1 MLNCHAWSLRNRW
14 QEKTQGQEER
24 QQKDV
29 MAARKFRKT
38 RKDPKT
44 GVAQKYLSGSKN
56 RAAKA
61 AEIKETARKYKRGEN
76 IDVKA
81 VSRSRSQQDASK
93 TTKRKN
99 KKGSKR

>member
-1 MLNCHAWSLRNRW
+1 M
-14 QEKTQGQEER
+14 T
-24 QQKDV
+24 
-29 MAARKFRKT
+29 RKFRKT
-38 RKDPKT
+38 RKDAAT

-61 AEIKETARKYKRGEN
+61 AEVKRTAAKYKRGED

-81 VSRSRSQQDASK
+81 ISRSRSAQDASK

-99 KKGSKR
+99 KSRSKSKS